1 MFFLFCIDNFCLII
15 QYIHCMS
22 FNNKIKKSIYVCSV
36 LFIGCVIGAIFYKYG
51 YLEND
56 KVLPV
61 IQNDK
66 NDIFYGETLYPEQ
79 IKAVIKDYNNKYNI
93 NISFAENTEE
103 FLNILKD
110 IDFSKTPIA
119 IFQYNEGHKYGFIFV
134 KYNGIDYCICVDTIP
149 TLSNYTKKLITK
161 DNDLFIELNGKKYK
175 VMMFGENLQKAQ
187 KGCGSFTL
195 AILKQLLKNDAEY
208 LFEALDLYIKYG
220 VEDKTKRDIEKKSCI
235 RGVKFEYIKDAEFA
249 PEIYKYSQNMS
260 LQAEFDDRLVG
271 NKQKQMKEYRM
282 TFGKIKVDENGK
294 AKLFST
300 KVFQITQKYK
310 DASLS
315 KPVNQRSYYEF
326 VKN

>member
-1 MFFLFCIDNFCLII
+1 
-15 QYIHCMS
+15 MS
-22 FNNKIKKSIYVCSV
+22 FNQKIKKEFTIFFAC
-36 LFIGCVIGAIFYKYG
+36 LLGCMMCAIFYKYSYIG
-51 YLEND
+51 D
-56 KVLPV
+56 GKISPT

-79 IKAVIKDYNNKYNI
+79 IKAVIKNYNNKYNV

-260 LQAEFDDRLVG
+260 LQAEFDNRLVG
-271 NKQKQMKEYRM
+271 NRRRQMREYRKH
-282 TFGKIKVDENGK
+282 FSKIIVDENGK
-294 AKLFST
+294 EKLLST

-310 DASLS
+310 DAPLS
-315 KPVNQRSYYEF
+315 KPVNQRSYYNLINE
-326 VKN
+326 

>member
-1 MFFLFCIDNFCLII
+1 MN
-15 QYIHCMS
+15 
-22 FNNKIKKSIYVCSV
+22 FNNKIKKSIYVCSI

-56 KVLPV
+56 KVFPV

-79 IKAVIKDYNNKYNI
+79 IKAVIKNYNNKYNV
-93 NISFAENTEE
+93 NIFFVETEKEFVDILDKTDISNTPKA
-103 FLNILKD
+103 F
-110 IDFSKTPIA
+110 
-119 IFQYNEGHKYGFIFV
+119 FQYNEGHKYGFIFV

-149 TLSNYTKKLITK
+149 TLSNYTKKLIIK
-161 DNDLFIELNGKKYK
+161 NNNLFIDFSGKKYQ
-175 VMMFGENLQKAQ
+175 VIMFGENLQKAQ

-195 AILKQLLKNDAEY
+195 AIFKQLLKNNGKY
-208 LFEALDLYIKYG
+208 LFEVLDLYAKYG

-260 LQAEFDDRLVG
+260 LQAEFDNRLVG
-271 NKQKQMKEYRM
+271 NKQKQMKDYRM
-282 TFGKIKVDENGK
+282 TFSKTKVDENGK
-294 AKLFST
+294 EKLFST

-310 DASLS
+310 DAPLS